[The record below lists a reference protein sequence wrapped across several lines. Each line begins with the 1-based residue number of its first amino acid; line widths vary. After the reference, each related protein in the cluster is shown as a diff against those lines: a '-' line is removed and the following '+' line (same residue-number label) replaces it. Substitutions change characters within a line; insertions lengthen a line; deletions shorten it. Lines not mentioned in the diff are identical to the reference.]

1 MQLENGA
8 NLPTTDPLASQLLQ
22 VATTLAQQAGD
33 MALAGRRNG
42 LENVQTK
49 STATDMVTEFDK
61 ASEVLIA
68 GAAGAAIG
76 YSIVDLQCEG
86 ECSVGTGIGLLLGAI
101 TGAIGMSIVSVLVL
115 RAVGEWRELAD
126 N

>member
-1 MQLENGA
+1 MPQTPNDKRALSA
-8 NLPTTDPLASQLLQ
+8 LPSPRAR
-22 VATTLAQQAGD
+22 VIAFVG
-33 MALAGRRNG
+33 
-42 LENVQTK
+42 
-49 STATDMVTEFDK
+49 
-61 ASEVLIA
+61 VLIA

-76 YSIVDLQCEG
+76 FSLVDLQCAG

-101 TGAIGMSIVSVLVL
+101 TGAIGMSVVSVLVL

>member
-1 MQLENGA
+1 MQNCSVRFHDNNYA
-8 NLPTTDPLASQLLQ
+8 NRVPQTPNDKRAWSALPSPRAR
-22 VATTLAQQAGD
+22 VIAFVG
-33 MALAGRRNG
+33 
-42 LENVQTK
+42 
-49 STATDMVTEFDK
+49 
-61 ASEVLIA
+61 VLIA

-76 YSIVDLQCEG
+76 YSLIDLQCAG

-101 TGAIGMSIVSVLVL
+101 TGAIGMSVVSVLVL